1 MSAAI
6 SASTEIVTYFITL
19 PVMELIAV
27 VASLLYVVL
36 AAKGNIWCWPAAIL
50 STVLYTVIFYDV
62 YLWMDSALQL
72 YYLLMAAYG
81 WFCWR
86 KNSHSNNA
94 SSTRLTNTLS
104 DTLNDSNSQ
113 SKVLMY
119 SQWSLQRHGIAIIAL
134 TLLSLVLGWLMANYT
149 PAHFPYLDSA
159 TTVFAVFATYL
170 VTQKVLEN
178 WLYFIVIDFVSIYL
192 YIEKSLI
199 PTAAL
204 FAAYVVLAA
213 YGYWQWRKQFALQ
226 NNVHHD
232 DIFGNNSVTS

>member
-86 KNSHSNNA
+86 KNNTSNNTPSNSHSH
-94 SSTRLTNTLS
+94 
-104 DTLNDSNSQ
+104 
-113 SKVLMY
+113 SKALLY
-119 SQWSLQRHGIAIIAL
+119 SQWSLQRHGIAILAL
-134 TLLSLVLGWLMANYT
+134 TLLSIVLGWLMANYT

-232 DIFGNNSVTS
+232 DIFGNNSITS

>member
-1 MSAAI
+1 MASSI
-6 SASTEIVTYFITL
+6 SATNEIITYFTTL
-19 PVMELIAV
+19 PLLELFAV

-50 STVLYTVIFYDV
+50 STVVYTVIFYDV
-62 YLWMDSALQL
+62 YLWMDSLLQL
-72 YYLLMAAYG
+72 YYLLMAVYG

-86 KNSHSNNA
+86 KNS
-94 SSTRLTNTLS
+94 TTNT
-104 DTLNDSNSQ
+104 TNAPQ
-113 SKVLMY
+113 VLLY
-119 SQWSLQRHGIAIIAL
+119 SQWTLQRHSSIIVVL
-134 TLLSLVLGWLMANYT
+134 TLLSLALGWLMATYT

-178 WLYFIVIDFVSIYL
+178 WLYFIVIDLVSIYL

-204 FAAYVVLAA
+204 FACYVILAA
-213 YGYWQWRKQFALQ
+213 YGYWQWRKQYQQQFHQHSPAI
-226 NNVHHD
+226 
-232 DIFGNNSVTS
+232 DISSRIADKVIG

>member
-1 MSAAI
+1 MANFASAA
-6 SASTEIVTYFITL
+6 SEIMTYFTTL
-19 PVMELIAV
+19 PALELIAV
-27 VASLLYVVL
+27 AASLLYVLL

-72 YYLLMAAYG
+72 YYLLMAVYG
-81 WFCWR
+81 WFCWQ
-86 KNSHSNNA
+86 KN
-94 SSTRLTNTLS
+94 T
-104 DTLNDSNSQ
+104 Q
-113 SKVLMY
+113 SKSTAAKVLLY
-119 SQWSLQRHGIAIIAL
+119 SQWSLQRHSIAILVLI
-134 TLLSLVLGWLMANYT
+134 LLSIMLGWLMATYT
-149 PAHFPYLDSA
+149 PTHFPYLDSA

-204 FAAYVVLAA
+204 FSAYVVLAG
-213 YGYWQWRKQFALQ
+213 YGYWQWRKKYKAQLNQ
-226 NNVHHD
+226 NTTELYRHQ
-232 DIFGNNSVTS
+232 SVTG

>member
-1 MSAAI
+1 MSVAI
-6 SASTEIVTYFITL
+6 SATAEIVTYFSTL
-19 PVMELIAV
+19 PIMELIAV
-27 VASLLYVVL
+27 IASLLYVVL

-50 STVLYTVIFYDV
+50 STVIYTVIFYDV

-81 WFCWR
+81 WFCWNNN
-86 KNSHSNNA
+86 KGSKNA
-94 SSTRLTNTLS
+94 SS
-104 DTLNDSNSQ
+104 NSHRKF
-113 SKVLMY
+113 KVLLY

-134 TLLSLVLGWLMANYT
+134 TLLSILLGWLMANYT

-213 YGYWQWRKQFALQ
+213 YGYWQWRKQFKLQ
-226 NNVHHD
+226 NNDHHD
-232 DIFGNNSVTS
+232 DIFNNNSVIG

>member
-1 MSAAI
+1 MSVAI
-6 SASTEIVTYFITL
+6 SATTEIVTYFSTL
-19 PVMELIAV
+19 PIMELIAV
-27 VASLLYVVL
+27 IASLLYVVL

-50 STVLYTVIFYDV
+50 STVIYTVIFYDV

-81 WFCWR
+81 WFCWNNN
-86 KNSHSNNA
+86 KGSKNA
-94 SSTRLTNTLS
+94 SS
-104 DTLNDSNSQ
+104 NSHRKF
-113 SKVLMY
+113 KVLLY

-134 TLLSLVLGWLMANYT
+134 TLLSILLGWLMANYT

-213 YGYWQWRKQFALQ
+213 YGYWQWRKQFKLQ
-226 NNVHHD
+226 NNDQHD
-232 DIFGNNSVTS
+232 DIFNNNSVIG